1 MTTTILPGQ
10 TIGILGGGQLGRM
23 FAIAARRMGYRVH
36 AFDPGEDCPTGQVAD
51 VEHTHAF
58 DDVDAARAFAEAV
71 DVITF
76 EFENVPTETLAAVA
90 AIRPVHPSPTVLD
103 TCRHRSREKQF
114 LSSIGMPTA
123 PYRVTRSQADV
134 DAALRDLGFPAILK
148 TATFGYDG
156 KGQERLTSTEQARGA
171 FGRLGLKEGVDE
183 AVLEGFIDFAC
194 ELSVVVARDVGGN
207 IVCFEPGENAHARH
221 ILDVTIVPARVSPR
235 VRQDAI
241 AIAHAIAERID
252 LVGVLAVELFLTRD
266 ERLLVNEL
274 APRPHNSGHW
284 TFDAATTSQFEQQLR
299 AVCGLPL
306 GDVGMAAPA
315 VAMANLLGDL
325 WASGAPRFDRALADP
340 HVKLHLYG
348 KERALPGRKMGHVVA
363 SADDVETARARV
375 ALARARLTST

>member
-1 MTTTILPGQ
+1 MTTAIVPGQ

-58 DDVDAARAFAEAV
+58 DDVDAARVFAQAV

-76 EFENVPTETLAAVA
+76 EFENVPTETLAAVS

-103 TCRHRSREKQF
+103 TCRHRSREKAF

-134 DAALRDLGFPAILK
+134 DEGLRDLGFPAILK

-156 KGQERLTSTEQARGA
+156 KGQLKLSSTEDARGA
-171 FGRLGLKEGVDE
+171 FARLGLREGVDE
-183 AVLEGFIDFAC
+183 AVLEGFVDFAC
-194 ELSVVVARDVGGN
+194 ELSVIVARDVGGRTA
-207 IVCFEPGENAHARH
+207 CFEPGENAHARH
-221 ILDVTIVPARVSPR
+221 ILDVTIVPARVSSS
-235 VRQDAI
+235 VREAAI
-241 AIAHAIAERID
+241 AIGHAIAERIG

-266 ERLLVNEL
+266 DRLLVNEL

-284 TFDAATTSQFEQQLR
+284 TFDASTTSQFEQQLR

-306 GDVGMAAPA
+306 GDVSMSAPA

-325 WASGAPRFDRALADP
+325 WSSGVPRFARALEDP

-348 KERALPGRKMGHVVA
+348 KERALPGRKMGHLVA
-363 SADDVETARARV
+363 CADDVETARARV
-375 ALARARLTST
+375 LDARARLTAS